1 MRRVSLQQLNWE
13 QYLAD
18 FNALASI
25 GQNEAGGMERLAFS
39 EADQQAHKLL
49 AQMAENAGF
58 EVKWDGAGNLW
69 ITRRGTDDGNPDFP
83 PLLLGSHMD
92 TVPDGGKYD
101 GLLGVMTAFHAMR
114 LLDQVPQRRTVT
126 LIVFRCEES
135 SRFNC
140 ATIGSKL
147 LAEQLTGQMLKSYVD
162 KEGISAYD
170 AIREL
175 GGNPDNL
182 YLERKYIKDSFGF
195 IEMHIEQGPVLGERN
210 TDIGIVNHIAA
221 PHRFHIIVKG
231 TAAHSGACPMGSRND
246 ALTGAAE
253 IILAVERL
261 GREYADQRIVAT
273 VGKCDVINGAMNI
286 VPGHVELYVD
296 IRGIDQ
302 EIVTEVVTKL
312 HMELAEIASKRNLSI
327 EPTILSQERPVKLD
341 DDMAEFLVEQCL
353 KNMLTFLHMVSG
365 AGHDTMYMAK
375 LTRAAMFFVPC
386 EKGIS
391 HNRAEAVTDEAVQN
405 GLRLMYATLVRICTL
420 DPEDEREK
428 AEMDRL
434 LIEEAYQ

>member
-13 QYLAD
+13 QYQAD
-18 FNALASI
+18 FNALAAI

-49 AQMAENAGF
+49 AQMAEDAGF

-147 LAEQLTGQMLKSYVD
+147 LAEQLTGQMLKNYVD
-162 KEGISAYD
+162 KDGISAYD

-182 YLERKYIKDSFGF
+182 YLERKYIKESFGF

-210 TDIGIVNHIAA
+210 TDIGIVGHIAA

-261 GREYADQRIVAT
+261 GREYANQRIVAT
-273 VGKCDVINGAMNI
+273 VGKCDVMNGAMNI

-327 EPTILSQERPVKLD
+327 EPTILSQEQPVKLN

-391 HNRAEAVTDEAVQN
+391 HNRAEAVTDDAVQN
-405 GLRLMYATLVRICTL
+405 GLRLMFATLVRICTL
-420 DPEDEREK
+420 DPEEEREK
-428 AEMDRL
+428 TEMDRL

>member
-162 KEGISAYD
+162 KEGISAYN

>member
-13 QYLAD
+13 QYQAD
-18 FNALASI
+18 FNALAAI
-25 GQNEAGGMERLAFS
+25 GQNEAGGMERLAYT
-39 EADQQAHKLL
+39 EADQQAHKML
-49 AQMAENAGF
+49 ADMATEAGF

-69 ITRRGTDDGNPDFP
+69 ITRRGTEDGNPEYP
-83 PLLLGSHMD
+83 PLLVGSHMD

-114 LLDQVPQRRTVT
+114 LLDTVPQHRTVT

-147 LAEQLTGQMLKSYVD
+147 LAEQLTGEMLKGYTD
-162 KEGISAYD
+162 KDGISAYD

-195 IEMHIEQGPVLGERN
+195 IEMHIEQGPVLGERR
-210 TDIGIVNHIAA
+210 TDIGIVSHIAA
-221 PHRFHIIVKG
+221 PHRFRITVKG
-231 TAAHSGACPMGSRND
+231 EAAHSGACPMNSRND

-253 IILAVERL
+253 VILAVERL
-261 GREYADQRIVAT
+261 GREYAPQRIVAT

-296 IRGIDQ
+296 IRGIDR
-302 EIVTEVVTKL
+302 EIVSEVVTKL
-312 HMELAEIASKRNLSI
+312 HMELSAIASQRNLRI
-327 EPTILSQERPVKLD
+327 DPCVLSQETPVKLD

-353 KNMLTFLHMVSG
+353 RNMLTFLHMTSG
-365 AGHDTMYMAK
+365 AGHDTMYMSK
-375 LTRAAMFFVPC
+375 LTRSTMFFVPC

-391 HNRAEAVTDEAVQN
+391 HNKEEAVTDDAVQN

-420 DPEDEREK
+420 DPKDERDK
-428 AEMDRL
+428 AEMDRML
-434 LIEEAYQ
+434 FEEAYQ

>member
-69 ITRRGTDDGNPDFP
+69 ITRRGTDDGNPDFS

>member
-1 MRRVSLQQLNWE
+1 MRRLSLQQLNWE
-13 QYLAD
+13 QFQAD
-18 FNALASI
+18 FNALAAI
-25 GQNEAGGMERLAFS
+25 GQNETGGMERLAYT

-49 AQMAENAGF
+49 ADMAAEAGF

-69 ITRRGTDDGNPDFP
+69 ITRRGTEDGNPEFP
-83 PLLLGSHMD
+83 PMIVGSHMD

-114 LLDQVPQRRTVT
+114 QLDLFPQRRTVT

-147 LAEQLTGQMLKSYVD
+147 LAEQLTGEMLKRYVD
-162 KEGISAYD
+162 KDGISAYD

-175 GGNPDNL
+175 GGSPDNL
-182 YLERKYIKDSFGF
+182 YLERKYIKEAFGF
-195 IEMHIEQGPVLGERN
+195 IEMHIEQGPVLLERN
-210 TDIGIVNHIAA
+210 TEIGLVSHIAA
-221 PHRFHIIVKG
+221 PHRFRITVEG
-231 TAAHSGACPMGSRND
+231 AAAHSGACPMNARQD
-246 ALTGAAE
+246 ALAGAAE

-261 GREYADQRIVAT
+261 GKEYAEQRIVAT
-273 VGKCDVINGAMNI
+273 VGKCDVLNGAMNV

-296 IRGIDQ
+296 IRGIDR
-302 EIVTEVVTKL
+302 EVITEVVTKL
-312 HMELAEIASKRNLSI
+312 HQELSLIASRRNLRI
-327 EPTILSQERPVKLD
+327 DPAILSQETPVKLND
-341 DDMAEFLVEQCL
+341 EMSELLVEQCL

-391 HNRAEAVTDEAVQN
+391 HNKAEAVTDDAVQN
-405 GLRLMYATLVRICTL
+405 GLRLMLATLVRICNW
-420 DPEDEREK
+420 DPETEREK
-428 AEMDRL
+428 VEMDRL
-434 LIEEAYQ
+434 LLDEAYN

>member
-210 TDIGIVNHIAA
+210 TDIGSVNHIAA

-286 VPGHVELYVD
+286 VPGHVESYVD

>member
-49 AQMAENAGF
+49 AQMAESAGF

>member
-147 LAEQLTGQMLKSYVD
+147 LAEQLTGQMLKNYVD
-162 KEGISAYD
+162 KDGISAYD

-210 TDIGIVNHIAA
+210 TDIGSVNHIAA

-286 VPGHVELYVD
+286 VPGHVESYVD